1 MNSRRVGAI
10 ILRQLFLL
18 RRNFTRFIN
27 IFLWVSLDVI
37 IWGFTTKYL
46 NDIGQTGFSFVP
58 VFLGA
63 VIFSLARARRVHIN
77 TAPGDLCWVSGS
89 NEMVHDPP
97 IPCQGA
103 DRPIARFVLR
113 VSSMAT
119 LKACE
124 VTARVAFAEGEELSI
139 VHRLQVREMRGC
151 CG

>member
-1 MNSRRVGAI
+1 M
-10 ILRQLFLL
+10 
-18 RRNFTRFIN
+18 
-27 IFLWVSLDVI
+27 
-37 IWGFTTKYL
+37 K
-46 NDIGQTGFSFVP
+46 
-58 VFLGA
+58 GA
-63 VIFSLARARRVHIN
+63 VSPAPRVWTTLPGECGANAFLPFEVRVSSPPGTTFLARRVHIN

-89 NEMVHDPP
+89 NEMAHDPP

-139 VHRLQVREMRGC
+139 VHHLQVREMRGC